1 MSFFDNLFKKI
12 AGGQSEGEAASPAF
26 PTLTALDREIN
37 AVYALLVDLWSTER
51 LVVQA
56 GKMDA
61 LQLMRSEEP
70 GDRVLALQRILEQN
84 PLAGPAPKGKDIAK
98 VLASLE
104 ERVADMVARKSVE
117 DKIEKKV
124 TEKLEQDHAD
134 YVEDIRRQV
143 IKEEK
148 PGIESPHDR
157 AKRE

>member
-1 MSFFDNLFKKI
+1 MSFFDNIFKKF
-12 AGGQSEGEAASPAF
+12 AGGQQQESQADAPAF
-26 PTLTALDREIN
+26 PALTDLDREIN
-37 AVYALLVDLWSTER
+37 AVYALLVDLWTTER

-61 LQLMRSEEP
+61 LQLMRSDEP

-84 PLAGPAPKGKDIAK
+84 PLAGPAPRGKDIGR
-98 VLASLE
+98 VLTMLE

-124 TEKLEQDHAD
+124 SEKLEQDHAD

-143 IKEEK
+143 I
-148 PGIESPHDR
+148 
-157 AKRE
+157 